1 MKMNKTMPNQRGTVE
16 LLNNALTGRMRLYR
30 KTLMAVLFAGFV
42 VQSEAS
48 VYTIGA
54 RDTSMQIDLA
64 GGISQWAIDGVNQ
77 LNLQTFYYSVGSGPA
92 TSIYTLGLPSAT
104 TITTNLPKTIVTLDA
119 TYANSTLSVDTLF
132 SLQSSPVGS
141 GKATLAQTLTINN
154 LSATTQVFHFYQYS
168 DFDLGGVSGVQN
180 VQFSSNGS
188 GQYYQV
194 VQTGSSG
201 TTLNGVVAG
210 VNGGT
215 SVQSEVQAGWYNPE
229 KFGLAGGTNVVT
241 LNNTLA
247 AGPDN
252 VAYAYEWD
260 ATLAAGG
267 SIIISEIQTVVPEP
281 SSVALAAF
289 GLLAL
294 AWFRRQ
300 RPGGWRHGRG
310 GRDLIFQ
317 EPS

>member
-1 MKMNKTMPNQRGTVE
+1 ME
-16 LLNNALTGRMRLYR
+16 LLKNALSGRGRLCQ
-30 KTLMAVLFAGFV
+30 KTLMAALFAGFAL
-42 VQSEAS
+42 QSEAS
-48 VYTIGA
+48 VDTIGA

-64 GGISQWAIDGVNQ
+64 GGITQWTVDGVNQ
-77 LNLQTFYYSVGSGPA
+77 LNLQSFYYSVGSGPA

-104 TITTNLPKTIVTLDA
+104 TITTNLPKTIVALDA

-132 SLQSSPVGS
+132 SLQSSPIGS
-141 GKATLAQTLTINN
+141 DQATLAQTLTINN

-168 DFDLGGVSGVQN
+168 DFDLGGVSGGQN
-180 VQFSSNGS
+180 VQFASNGS

-194 VQTGSSG
+194 VQTGSRG

-215 SVQSEVQAGWYNPE
+215 SVQSEVQAGVYDGN
-229 KFGLAGGTNVVT
+229 KFGLGSGIPVT

-247 AGPDN
+247 AGPGN
-252 VAYAYEWD
+252 AVYAYEWD

-281 SSVALAAF
+281 SSVTLTVF

-294 AWFRRQ
+294 ALFYRH
-300 RPGGWRHGRG
+300 RPGGWRSGRCG
-310 GRDLIFQ
+310 QDLISSGVSSTKNMTS
-317 EPS
+317 E